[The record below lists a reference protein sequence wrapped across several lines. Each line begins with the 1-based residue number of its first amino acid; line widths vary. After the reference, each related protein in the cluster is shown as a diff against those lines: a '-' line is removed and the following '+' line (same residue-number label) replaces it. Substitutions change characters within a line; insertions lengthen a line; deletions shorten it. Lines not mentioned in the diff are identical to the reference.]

1 MSFANADRVAFVTV
15 LPSDASTA
23 PDVGRLDS
31 EAVMERLS
39 QADASFY
46 VVPIDGTRDI
56 AEQIDER
63 LGEASEE
70 PPSTVLFYA
79 SAEVIEAD
87 GEVLLQLDP
96 SHPETG
102 DALSDIID
110 ALTEPT
116 MRAPEAATLLLLE
129 LRSKAEDAIDLAT
142 VAQNARQAIQRS
154 NPAVELIVAVQGKK
168 TGAEAAARSTCSVF
182 TRAFLGELDETDPNE
197 GLYAAELVERAFD
210 GARQPGLALAHVA
223 VDPSFPLLIV
233 DELTMPQPSVHAASE
248 EPVEETDPDAEDS
261 IPPVDSDI
269 PTTLPS
275 SHAPPPKPDEEEEIE
290 PEPPTLTGPPAP
302 PAASVAPVGRSTIS
316 IPPARPSQPPGPR
329 EVLAEA
335 DQLAEAG
342 QEEEAIARYRKAIS
356 MVGASLS
363 AAEADQERARIHLKI
378 ADAMLRLGRG
388 REAISSFE
396 KSLSLDPEIQG
407 ATRALRTLL
416 TLYLGEGDRRGVSSV
431 EERLLARLAAPE
443 NDEAGPKSA
452 DGSEPPSSKAFVSVL
467 IAFGRAWLNEL
478 GDPLRARERFE
489 HARALA
495 PSNREVV
502 RLLIQLADKDG
513 RTDELLELRRV
524 FADLDPDPKSRAS
537 SLYEHGKDLLQRGR
551 DDEALDAF
559 DAALEAD
566 PEGLE
571 PLALLSQL
579 LGDRQ
584 EWGELEGAYRRM
596 LGRTARVE
604 AEDLRRG
611 LECELNKRLGQ
622 LLLQHLEDPKG
633 ALEALTKAVEARPDD
648 LATRRAAAEVAQL
661 ADAPLEAEKHWVV
674 LVAQDV
680 RDEAALRALFELS
693 VRLERIERA
702 ADIARVLH
710 HLGFAND
717 RERVVATAEADELS
731 TPPIG
736 VLTPEDWVALRA
748 PLAAGPDA
756 PAVELVAGVFHAAG
770 HAIVKAFAHLAA
782 QAKRLAPLDESLRVD
797 AATTTVSAA
806 RSLYWASHV
815 LGVEPPALYLEE
827 SSAEGMTAVLRDSP
841 VTVVGSNALRGRTV
855 EELRFLAG
863 HHLSAHLREHR
874 IVRLAPTIDDLAAC
888 FLAAVIIAVPDT
900 PVPERIRSLVE
911 LIVPSFAAFLRPEDE
926 EALED
931 SVMAFDAAGGR
942 AHLVAY
948 QRAVERASLRAGWLL
963 CGSLSSALTAVGML
977 GTTGSTSGSMTRIE
991 RENEILAF
999 SMSDVGAAMRSRLHA
1014 R

>member
-39 QADASFY
+39 QSDASFY

-63 LGEASEE
+63 LGDAADE
-70 PPSTVLFYA
+70 PPSTILFYA

-87 GEVLLQLDP
+87 GEVLLQLDAT
-96 SHPETG
+96 HPETG

-110 ALTEPT
+110 ALTEPA
-116 MRAPEAATLLLLE
+116 MRAPDSTTLLLLE

-142 VAQNARQAIQRS
+142 VAQNARQAVQRS
-154 NPAVELIVAVQGKK
+154 NPAVELIVAVQGRK
-168 TGAEAAARSTCSVF
+168 TGAEAAARSTCSAF
-182 TRAFLGELDETDPNE
+182 TRAFLRELDETDPNE

-233 DELTMPQPSVHAASE
+233 DELTMPQPTVGADSE
-248 EPVEETDPDAEDS
+248 EPIEQTDPDADDS

-275 SHAPPPKPDEEEEIE
+275 SHAPPPVPDEEEEIE

-302 PAASVAPVGRSTIS
+302 PPPAVS
-316 IPPARPSQPPGPR
+316 IPPARPSQPPGPQ

-335 DQLAEAG
+335 DQLADSG
-342 QEEEAIARYRKAIS
+342 HEEEAIARYRKAIS
-356 MVGASLS
+356 VVGASLS
-363 AAEADQERARIHLKI
+363 AADADAERARIHLKI

-388 REAISSFE
+388 REAIASFE
-396 KSLSLDPEIQG
+396 KSLSLAPEIQG

-431 EERLLARLAAPE
+431 EERLLARLSTPE
-443 NDEAGPKSA
+443 NDETGPKSA

-467 IAFGRAWLNEL
+467 IAFGRAWMTEL

-502 RLLIQLADKDG
+502 RLLIQLAEKDG
-513 RTDELLELRRV
+513 RTEELLELKRI
-524 FADLDPDPKSRAS
+524 FADLDPDPKSRATN
-537 SLYEHGKDLLQRGR
+537 LYDHGRDLLQRGR
-551 DDEALDAF
+551 DDQALDAL

-566 PEGLE
+566 PGGLE

-584 EWGELEGAYRRM
+584 EWGELEAAYRRM
-596 LGRTARVE
+596 LGRTARLE
-604 AEDLRRG
+604 ADDLRRG

-622 LLLQHLEDPKG
+622 LLLQHLDDPKG
-633 ALEALTKAVEARPDD
+633 ALESLSKAVDARPDD
-648 LATRRAAAEVAQL
+648 IATRRAAAEVAQL
-661 ADAPLEAEKHWVV
+661 ADAPLEAEKHLMV
-674 LVAQDV
+674 LVAQDI
-680 RDEAALRALFELS
+680 RDEASLRALFELS
-693 VRLERIERA
+693 VRLERVERA
-702 ADIARVLH
+702 TDLARVLH
-710 HLGFAND
+710 HLGYAND
-717 RERVVATAEADELS
+717 RERVVATAEVDELS

-736 VLTPEDWVALRA
+736 VLSKEDWVTLREPVA
-748 PLAAGPDA
+748 SGVDA

-770 HAIVKAFAHLAA
+770 HAIVKTFAHLAA
-782 QAKRLAPLDESLRVD
+782 RAGRLAPLDESLRVD

-815 LGVEPPALYLEE
+815 LGLEPPALYLEE

-855 EELRFLAG
+855 EELRFLSG
-863 HHLSAHLREHR
+863 YHLSAHLREHR

-911 LIVPSFAAFLRPEDE
+911 LIVPSFAAFLGPEDE

-963 CGSLSSALTAVGML
+963 CGSLSTALTAVGML
-977 GTTGSTSGSMTRIE
+977 ASAGAASGGMTRVE

-999 SMSDVGAAMRSRLHA
+999 SVSDAGAALRAQLHA